1 MIPVSRAAARRFLID
16 AFALNGFQTLPDVHA
31 ALGTLGFVQEDS
43 INVCGRIHDL
53 ILWSRVRN
61 YTPAALSAY
70 LYGEVPRRAWEFYL
84 PNLCV
89 LPIQDYRYFAPA
101 MRRNREKDSRWGR
114 LTPEEEAAAQ
124 TLLTKIDA
132 DGPLFLRDAKA
143 IGEAH
148 GHTTSGWGTK
158 TRLLSFVAD
167 KLFWQGHLGIAKRD
181 GFLRAFDRVE
191 RLYPEEVWNAVPVTE
206 EEANAYLLRKQLRA
220 RRLFRLRPAEKALL
234 NDNETTPI
242 QIENDKRLWHIFT
255 DDLEK
260 LATDHSSPTTD
271 LHFLAPLDPLIY
283 DRDRT
288 RLLWDFEYTWEVYV
302 PQEKRKW
309 GYYVLP
315 ILWGDRLVGRIEPRI
330 DKRSGTVNVVSLQ
343 WETGFDPAELGDA
356 LESRLV
362 GFAALA
368 C

>member
-1 MIPVSRAAARRFLID
+1 MIPISRAGARRFLID
-16 AFALNGFQTLPDVHA
+16 AFALSGFQTLPDVHI
-31 ALGTLGFVQEDS
+31 ALETLGFVQEDS

-53 ILWSRVRN
+53 ILWSRVRG
-61 YTPAALSAY
+61 YTPSALGDY
-70 LYGEVPRRAWEFYL
+70 LYGESPRRAWEFYL

-89 LPIQDYRYFAPA
+89 LPVRDYPYFAPA
-101 MRRNREKDSRWGR
+101 MRHQREKESRWGR

-124 TLLTKIDA
+124 TLLAKIDA
-132 DGPLFLRDAKA
+132 DGPLFLRDAKT

-167 KLFWQGHLGIAKRD
+167 KLFWQGRLGIAKRD

-191 RLYPEEVWNAVPVTE
+191 RLFPAEVLNAPEVPQP
-206 EEANAYLLRKQLRA
+206 EADVYLLRKRLRA
-220 RRLFRLRPAEKALL
+220 RRLFRLRPADKELL
-234 NDNETTPI
+234 AENETTPI
-242 QIENDKRLWHIFT
+242 QIENDKRPWHIFT
-255 DDLEK
+255 DDLERLTTNHSS
-260 LATDHSSPTTD
+260 LATD
-271 LHFLAPLDPLIY
+271 LHLLAPLDPLVY

-330 DKRSGTVNVVSLQ
+330 EKRSGAVNVVSLQ
-343 WETGFDPAELGDA
+343 WEPGFDPAELGDA
-356 LESRLV
+356 LQGRLAD
-362 GFAALA
+362 FAALA